1 MLKIA
6 KKTDISTVQSLAKKI
21 WQEHYVPFIGQAQ
34 IDYMLG
40 KFYTNESL
48 LQQIA
53 DGQMF
58 YLIDNEDIVSG
69 FVAVSRKEDATYF
82 IHKFYIDGRGKG
94 LGTKVFEDILSL
106 HPDATTFRLTVN
118 KHNYKSIN
126 FYFKIGFIIENTAV
140 FDIGNGFVMD
150 DFVMVWQRKA

>member
-6 KKTDISTVQSLAKKI
+6 KKTDIPTVQSLAKKI

-40 KFYTNESL
+40 KFYTDESL
-48 LQQIA
+48 SQQTE
-53 DGQMF
+53 DGQVF
-58 YLIDNEDIVSG
+58 YLIDNEEVVDG
-69 FVAVSRKEDATYF
+69 FVAISQKEDATVF

-94 LGTKVFEDILSL
+94 VGSKVFEELLLLYPDI
-106 HPDATTFRLTVN
+106 TIFRLTVN

-126 FYFKIGFIIENTAV
+126 FYFKIGFAIESTAV

-150 DFVMVWQRKA
+150 DFVMVWQRKT